1 MNNPEAERDAFRRK
15 KEVLIMGVLMAGWGQ
30 ADITPRGGAVSLCG
44 QFETRITTEIRDP
57 MQAVALMLEK
67 DGVRSIWVGCDLIEA
82 FAVLTREVEDLLK
95 DMLPG
100 FEPGQI
106 SIAGTHIHTG
116 PYVDRT
122 GLLSLTGD
130 EGQKE
135 DEGTLTTAEC
145 RTQVAKGIAEAVM
158 RAYRDLTESE
168 MGLAIAHII
177 TGVNRRVVY
186 KDGTAKMYGDVHTDQ
201 FLKMESR
208 DGGPSQFL
216 YVYRAADHKLT
227 GVVANVPCTAQCDE
241 SANYITADYWGVV
254 REHTAR
260 DLGAD
265 VHILPLC
272 RAAGDLSPHHMVD
285 RYSFEPR
292 HGRANC
298 EFMGE
303 WVAEN
308 IVSHQKRIA
317 QRYDSKNT
325 VLKQTSETLT
335 YPLWSVTDEE
345 YKAACA
351 YMTDPANFDADG
363 KPIDSFNFAN
373 AWTRKA
379 RVEKQPKTY
388 DIDVRGTR
396 LGDIAFF
403 SLPFETYI
411 EYADRVRMALPDVV
425 VFDVQLCNDC
435 LGYLPTPWAVAG
447 GHYSANI
454 FNGLCK
460 PEEGGEKMVEDAVRI
475 IGGLFKD

>member
-1 MNNPEAERDAFRRK
+1 MRPEEN
-15 KEVLIMGVLMAGWGQ
+15 EVHIMGVLMAGWGQ

-44 QFETRITTEIRDP
+44 QFETRITTEVKDP

-67 DGVRSIWVGCDLIEA
+67 DGVRSIWVGCDLVEA
-82 FAVLTREVEDLLK
+82 FAVLSHEVEDLLK

-100 FEPGQI
+100 FAPEQLT
-106 SIAGTHIHTG
+106 IAGTHIHTG
-116 PYVDRT
+116 PYIERV

-145 RTQVAKGIAEAVM
+145 RAQVAKGIAEAVM

-186 KDGTAKMYGDVHTDQ
+186 KDGSAKMYGDLATDQ

-216 YVYRAADHKLT
+216 YVYRACDHKLT

-241 SANYITADYWGVV
+241 MANYITADYWGVV

-272 RAAGDLSPHHMVD
+272 RAAGDLSPHPMVD
-285 RYSFEPR
+285 KYSFEESGR
-292 HGRANC
+292 WGRANC
-298 EFMGE
+298 EYMGG

-308 IVSHQKRIA
+308 IVSHQKRIVR
-317 QRYDSKNT
+317 RYDSKTT
-325 VLKQTSETLT
+325 VLKQAAETLT

-345 YKAACA
+345 YKAACE
-351 YMTDPANFDADG
+351 YMENPANFDENG
-363 KPIDSFNFAN
+363 KPVDSFNFAN
-373 AWTRKA
+373 AWTRKN

-388 DIDVRGTR
+388 DISVRGTR

-411 EYADRVRMALPDVV
+411 EYADRIRMALPKVT
-425 VFDVQLCNDC
+425 VFDVQLGYDC
-435 LGYLPTPWAVAG
+435 LGYLPTPQAVAG

-460 PEEGGEKMVEDAVRI
+460 PEEGGEKMVADAVRI
-475 IGGLFKD
+475 IGGLFQQD